1 MQNNIKDFCVPSTA
15 NKLMVN
21 NTENQKTNLEL
32 FCYCALCSSVI
43 DYCMDSALYVLL
55 ILRTLS

>member
-32 FCYCALCSSVI
+32 FCYCALCSVI
-43 DYCMDSALYVLL
+43 DYCMDSALYVL